1 MTVHKLTGV
10 SYVSNLNAHFIGINF
25 QWKNKRIFC
34 ATFLKLCLHG
44 CGCDSGITFLVN
56 TYRHVH
62 TSREK
67 YPSPPSNRSISVC
80 IRLMSWGFPRSVISA
95 CQNNSVNLSFC
106 ICDILSFFCFI
117 SLEPFHLS
125 VSFSCV
131 SWVTSLVFST
141 FTNNLMLNLY
151 AVYTK

>member
-10 SYVSNLNAHFIGINF
+10 SYVSNLNAHFIDINF
-25 QWKNKRIFC
+25 QWKNKHFFC

-44 CGCDSGITFLVN
+44 CGCDCDITFLVN

-80 IRLMSWGFPRSVISA
+80 VLGKCPEAFWGLWSLLAKIIHSTSPSASVIS
-95 CQNNSVNLSFC
+95 
-106 ICDILSFFCFI
+106 
-117 SLEPFHLS
+117 SLFS
-125 VSFSCV
+125 VSYLLSPFIC
-131 SWVTSLVFST
+131 
-141 FTNNLMLNLY
+141 LY
-151 AVYTK
+151 HSHVYHESHP